1 MKISPVT
8 IFKTIQVFIVLF
20 IQQLS
25 IVLMSRNSFDEYV
38 ASRLKRIQMNIR
50 QVLPNEQILDKLNN
64 NEFDICSSLEDQLNI
79 TKNQVRASFDIQ
91 LTDMYIQYNTPP
103 NTGWNILQATNYT
116 TPYQQVSNY
125 FYDQTEYTQT
135 IFEFNNPITN
145 LNGEK
150 ILELIIPVNLDCDNY
165 VVQMGISILYS
176 DFILK
181 SNDIQFSFYLFLI
194 MGVAI
199 IGQLYFIIISNI
211 NKKTILKEKTE
222 QLQTARETMFDSWW
236 EIDRTIKLV
245 DASNNF
251 YQMLGYSKGEIIGKY
266 FQEFLT
272 QEENTRVNGGLRLLL
287 TQKQPFRHFR
297 NQRESKTGEIRTFL
311 TTGFPKINENGQLVG
326 FYCYDYDITNIEQ
339 LKNKSILF
347 REQYFQYPQP
357 MIIVDKELKI
367 KYVNQQFTKK
377 FNLKQ
382 TQVQNKQIGQFIYN
396 DNSDII
402 KNKILSYVIKD
413 EQIIENI
420 TWKDSQNNTYNLQS
434 YISQITNNQGE
445 IINYFFIFRDIDYQD
460 IIEKESQNLENIIKF
475 LILESKYP
483 SVLIDQDTKKI
494 LLSNE
499 KSQQVFGY
507 TIDGFDKL
515 FLYDLWDLTIEEIDE
530 WVTQLLANTSCDET
544 TIDSI
549 TKTRSKI
556 QVKFIQ
562 KTLPLFD
569 RKCIIFIIKED

>member
-1 MKISPVT
+1 MKISPGT
-8 IFKTIQVFIVLF
+8 IIKTSQVFIVLF

-50 QVLPNEQILDKLNN
+50 QVLPTEEILNKLNN

-91 LTDMYIQYNTPP
+91 LTDIYIQYNTPP

-125 FYDQTEYTQT
+125 FHDQTEHTQT
-135 IFEFNNPITN
+135 IFEFNTPITN
-145 LNGEK
+145 INGEK
-150 ILELIIPVNLDCDNY
+150 IIELIVPVKLEYDNY
-165 VVQMGISILYS
+165 VVQLGISILYS

-181 SNDIQFSFYLFLI
+181 SNNVQFSFYLFLI

-211 NKKTILKEKTE
+211 TKKTILKEKTG

-236 EIDRTIKLV
+236 EVDRTIKLV

-251 YQMLGYSKGEIIGKY
+251 YQTLEYSKDEIIGKY

-297 NQRESKTGEIRTFL
+297 NQRETKNGEIKTFL
-311 TTGFPKINENGQLVG
+311 TTGFPKINENGQLIG

-339 LKNKSILF
+339 LKNKSLLF

-357 MIIVDKELKI
+357 MIIVDREFNI

-382 TQVQNKQIGQFIYN
+382 NQVQNKHIDQFIQN
-396 DNSDII
+396 EKQNAI
-402 KNKILSYVIKD
+402 KNKILSYVSKD

-420 TWKDSQNNTYNLQS
+420 AWKDSHNNIYNLQS

-460 IIEKESQNLENIIKF
+460 ILEKESQNLEDTITF
-475 LILESKYP
+475 LIKESNYP
-483 SVLIDQDTKKI
+483 SILIDQDTKKI

-515 FLYDLWDLTIEEIDE
+515 FLYDLWDLTIDEIDE
-530 WVTQLLANTSCDET
+530 WIKKILTTTSCGET
-544 TIDSI
+544 EITSV

-562 KTLPLFD
+562 KSLPLFD
-569 RKCIIFIIKED
+569 RTCIIFIVKED